1 MAHFKESKHPVSVK
15 QGTITAEGTADIY
28 CYACDDE
35 RVDPNLST
43 HLAHLGISTL
53 GLTKTEKTL
62 GELNLAHNLS
72 FDFQMTGE
80 DGKEL
85 EPMFGPG
92 LTGLENLGNRCAV
105 ALCSDIASKLTAAPL
120 SCYMASVLQ
129 ALFSLPQFRA
139 RYGLAYRP
147 HTAICTN
154 PQPASCLECQMGRL
168 ADGLLSGRYS
178 VPRKQEG
185 SGPAFQDGI
194 KPSLIKA
201 LIGTGHPEF
210 STARQQDADEFLKHF
225 LGCLQNDTRR
235 LKSQAWLSI
244 DGVPTDD
251 ATRIF
256 SFGLQQRLQC
266 TECRRVRYT
275 VEAQDAGLSV
285 PVPVRVIRPPAPA
298 PADEDMVADIV
309 MPEAAVD
316 SAAADVLPDGDIGQM
331 PVITGSL
338 PPTYASML
346 SPPPAPVPTDAMATD
361 TPTVV
366 SQEPETPSSALDEL
380 ATPPPADAA
389 GSDAK
394 GKTPIEG
401 PNAPTAAADA
411 EPAKRTYA
419 GALSPPPG
427 LKGGSEDADAPAYE
441 PPKSDAE
448 RPITT
453 ERPVTRSQTATRLPL
468 LDTNYDA
475 GSEDAVAL
483 TSADAD
489 MASATGER
497 GDPIE
502 IGADEEEERRKA
514 EEEEKQLQE
523 AIADSLKTGGSIA
536 KIEYEEVDLRECLDL
551 FTAPEELDY
560 HCPACSK
567 TVVATKQTLFTSF
580 PDVLA
585 LQVRRFQLINWVPQ
599 KVDVPINIPLDS
611 FSLDKYLGQGIQEG
625 EEELPE
631 SKDPEPVAAAP
642 QPAAQAPP
650 PPPPRPT
657 GPQFKEELLAQMT
670 SMGCEWAASVCSLA
684 QLTPVY
690 SLEASLPARLHGR
703 RRYDQRRCRNGLA
716 CEYAAG
722 ARRTRDADSIPHAQ
736 FANIES
742 ECRWCASLRVGC

>member
-1 MAHFKESKHPVSVK
+1 
-15 QGTITAEGTADIY
+15 
-28 CYACDDE
+28 
-35 RVDPNLST
+35 
-43 HLAHLGISTL
+43 
-53 GLTKTEKTL
+53 
-62 GELNLAHNLS
+62 
-72 FDFQMTGE
+72 
-80 DGKEL
+80 
-85 EPMFGPG
+85 
-92 LTGLENLGNRCAV
+92 
-105 ALCSDIASKLTAAPL
+105 
-120 SCYMASVLQ
+120 
-129 ALFSLPQFRA
+129 
-139 RYGLAYRP
+139 
-147 HTAICTN
+147 
-154 PQPASCLECQMGRL
+154 
-168 ADGLLSGRYS
+168 
-178 VPRKQEG
+178 
-185 SGPAFQDGI
+185 
-194 KPSLIKA
+194 
-201 LIGTGHPEF
+201 
-210 STARQQDADEFLKHF
+210 
-225 LGCLQNDTRR
+225 
-235 LKSQAWLSI
+235 
-244 DGVPTDD
+244 
-251 ATRIF
+251 
-256 SFGLQQRLQC
+256 
-266 TECRRVRYT
+266 
-275 VEAQDAGLSV
+275 
-285 PVPVRVIRPPAPA
+285 
-298 PADEDMVADIV
+298 
-309 MPEAAVD
+309 
-316 SAAADVLPDGDIGQM
+316 
-331 PVITGSL
+331 
-338 PPTYASML
+338 
-346 SPPPAPVPTDAMATD
+346 MATD

-657 GPQFKEELLAQMT
+657 GPQFKEDLLAQMT